1 MRHRYGISLGVS
13 PREPLSR
20 TPELARAIDDRGFE
34 ALWYIDFQLGMKD
47 VYAAMNLAALSTENV
62 LIGAGVTNLV
72 TRHPT
77 VTANATA
84 ALDELSNGR
93 AVLGLG
99 AGWSAVLGAGGT
111 PSRLGALRSG
121 IDEFRQL
128 FSGEPCDLYGNQ
140 VRLATAKRQIPVYL
154 AVSQPAMLRLAGE
167 TCDGAVLM
175 GAADPDFCSWQLDY
189 IEQARAVISDVVAA
203 RGSLDVL
210 VNNAGWSKIEPVA
223 EMSLDTWQRCL
234 DVDLTGTF
242 VCMRYALAAMIAAG
256 GGSIINISSIAA
268 WEMSTEH
275 GAAYSAAKAGV
286 LALTRVAAAEN
297 GVHGV
302 RVNAV
307 APGLIYNDFLRRIY
321 PQEFFDSYLS
331 GKAILG
337 RIGRPDDVASMVS
350 FLASDEASYVTGEV
364 FTVSG
369 GVSARG

>member
-1 MRHRYGISLGVS
+1 MATDPRAALVTAAAGAGIGAAVARRLAHDGLDVVVTDAHERRC
-13 PREPLSR
+13 REF
-20 TPELARAIDDRGFE
+20 AE
-34 ALWYIDFQLGMKD
+34 ALTDEVGREVSAYHLD
-47 VYAAMNLAALSTENV
+47 VTD
-62 LIGAGVTNLV
+62 
-72 TRHPT
+72 H
-77 VTANATA
+77 
-84 ALDELSNGR
+84 D
-93 AVLGLG
+93 
-99 AGWSAVLGAGGT
+99 
-111 PSRLGALRSG
+111 
-121 IDEFRQL
+121 
-128 FSGEPCDLYGNQ
+128 Q
-140 VRLATAKRQIPVYL
+140 V
-154 AVSQPAMLRLAGE
+154 
-167 TCDGAVLM
+167 
-175 GAADPDFCSWQLDY
+175 
-189 IEQARAVISDVVAA
+189 RAVISDVVAA
-203 RGSLDVL
+203 RGGLDVL

-302 RVNAV
+302 RINAV

-331 GKAILG
+331 DKAILG